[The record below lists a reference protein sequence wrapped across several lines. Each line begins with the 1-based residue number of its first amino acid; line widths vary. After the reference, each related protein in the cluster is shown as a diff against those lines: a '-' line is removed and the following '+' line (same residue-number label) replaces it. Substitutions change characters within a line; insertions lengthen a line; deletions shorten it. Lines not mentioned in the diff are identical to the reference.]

1 MSLVELRTRYSRVAM
16 LLHWVIAALITANV
30 ILALSADSLSDT
42 TARTVID
49 LHKSFGITVL
59 GLVILRLLWRVAV
72 KPPALPPEYPPWE
85 KQLAHVAHAI
95 LYVLMFAL
103 PLSGWLHDSAWK
115 DAASHPM
122 YLYGLFEWPRISA
135 VQHLDP
141 ATREGLHSFFGN
153 WHTYFGYILYVMVA
167 MHVLGALKHQFID
180 RHAELQRMWPWGR
193 IRDNSTR
200 I

>member
-1 MSLVELRTRYSRVAM
+1 
-16 LLHWVIAALITANV
+16 V

-42 TARTVID
+42 TARRVID

-59 GLVILRLLWRVAV
+59 GLALMRILWRFAV
-72 KPPALPPEYPPWE
+72 KPPPLPTDYSPLQRNTARLVHW
-85 KQLAHVAHAI
+85 L
-95 LYVLMFAL
+95 LYALMFAL

-135 VQHLDP
+135 IEHIDP
-141 ATREGLHSFFGN
+141 STRESLHESFGD
-153 WHTYFGYILYVMVA
+153 WHTWLGYALYVLVA
-167 MHVLGALKHQFID
+167 LHILGALKHQWID
-180 RHAELQRMWPWGR
+180 HKTEIQRMWFRGR

-200 I
+200 F